1 MKKGFESD
9 LIFLPQKLKL
19 KAKPFMN
26 KLSFNYTSNAKSI
39 SSFAGLKIYDDLI
52 HKFEIR
58 KLFGP
63 FLPKKERS
71 VGHTSWNK
79 FYTLVLGFIAGFE
92 CLDDFD
98 FHGQDPLFSKL
109 TNSPSSTTLGKF
121 LKVFTQ
127 RQVEQ
132 IQELLPKYALALR
145 LSLTPNLNKMTFI
158 MDASDHQQYGLKTE
172 GVTFGYK
179 KFRCVSSQM
188 IFDEKGLCYGFKLRS
203 GNTHSVIDGPEM
215 LYKALSVVPKDF
227 KKLFLADSAYS
238 TMEMYNTCL
247 NQRCNFIICLKE
259 NVWAPILK
267 KNHGHLK
274 WKKTTLKFFDSSKCE
289 MASALYSPNGL
300 AGGKKCL
307 RVVFIRTKNL
317 TPKKGDKH
325 AYHYYAVVTDIGE
338 SEKNN
343 DKIFKI
349 YRKRSQVENNIKD
362 LKNGMDFHHFP
373 TGKLKA
379 NNIWGV
385 AGIIAYNLMRY
396 TSFQVAGERGCF
408 LKTTRRKIILIAGEI
423 ITHARS
429 IEIRLMNYI
438 NKEVCR
444 IKAMINFVSTTDA
457 NRLRPRDGVK
467 T

>member
-1 MKKGFESD
+1 MKKGFKSD
-9 LIFLPQKLKL
+9 LIFLLLKL
-19 KAKPFMN
+19 NSNKKPFMN
-26 KLSFNYTSNAKSI
+26 KLSFNYTSNAKTI

-58 KLFGP
+58 KFFGT
-63 FLPKKERS
+63 FLPKKKRV
-71 VGHTSWNK
+71 VGHSSWNK
-79 FYTLVLGFIAGFE
+79 FYTLIMGFIAGFE

-98 FHGQDPLFSKL
+98 FHGQDPLFLKL
-109 TNSPSSTTLGKF
+109 TSSPASTTLGKF

-127 RQVEQ
+127 RDVEQ
-132 IQELLPKYALALR
+132 VQEILPKHALKMR
-145 LSLTPNLNKMTFI
+145 MNLTPNLKKITLK
-158 MDASDHQQYGLKTE
+158 MDASDHLQHGLKME

-179 KFRCVSSQM
+179 KFRCLSSQM
-188 IFDEKGLCYGFKLRS
+188 IFDDKGLCYGFNLRS
-203 GNTHSVIDGPEM
+203 GNTHSVVDGPEM
-215 LYKALSVVPKDF
+215 LYKTLSVIPNDVE
-227 KKLFLADSAYS
+227 KLFIADSAYS
-238 TMEMYNTCL
+238 SMEMYNTCL

-259 NVWAPILK
+259 NIWATILK
-267 KNHGHLK
+267 NNHGHLK
-274 WKKTTLKFFDSSKCE
+274 WKKTNLKFFESNNCQT
-289 MASALYSPNGL
+289 ASTLYYPKGL
-300 AGGKKCL
+300 AGGTKCL

-317 TPKKGDKH
+317 SPKKGDKH
-325 AYHYYAVVTDIGE
+325 TYHYYAVVTDISE
-338 SEKNN
+338 SRMKNEKILKN
-343 DKIFKI
+343 

-379 NNIWGV
+379 NNVWGV

-396 TSFQVAGERGCF
+396 TSFQIAGERGCF
-408 LKTTRRKIILIAGEI
+408 LKATRRRLVLMAGEI

-438 NKEVCR
+438 YAEVCR